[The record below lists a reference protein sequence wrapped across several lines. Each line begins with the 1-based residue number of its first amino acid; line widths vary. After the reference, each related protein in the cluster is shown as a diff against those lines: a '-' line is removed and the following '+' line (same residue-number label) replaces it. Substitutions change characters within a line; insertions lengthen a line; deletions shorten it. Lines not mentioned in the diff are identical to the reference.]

1 MILKV
6 NNQLI
11 TKTYLDKALNKAIG
25 SIAEILNDLIQ
36 KMEKRFD
43 RVEGRLDRVEGRLDR
58 VEGRLGQV
66 ETSQQD
72 IKRQLTDLKMDTPTQ
87 REFEEL
93 KIKVNRIRPTL

>member
-43 RVEGRLDRVEGRLDR
+43 RVEGRLDRVEGRL
-58 VEGRLGQV
+58 GQV